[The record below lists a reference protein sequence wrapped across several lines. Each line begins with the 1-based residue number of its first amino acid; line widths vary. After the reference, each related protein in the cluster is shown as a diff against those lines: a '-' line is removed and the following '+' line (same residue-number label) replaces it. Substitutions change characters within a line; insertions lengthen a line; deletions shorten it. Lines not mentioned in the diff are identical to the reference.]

1 MFAHGGS
8 AVPLGVYLL
17 RWCGEKENTLAVLYV
32 IFAVGNFLI
41 RGLTRRLRRGVQVQS
56 RGVVNSFWQANRR
69 GAGGER
75 KAPCKRHYKATLP
88 KAVPAGGLTRRLR
101 RGRWGCRTEGGKYF
115 LSKRKKVPKK
125 AGGTATPEAARPAAR
140 RGLRSAV
147 APSGLSSTS
156 VRFAH
161 PPGKSLLLP
170 ILPAGLATSRVIKLD
185 SYPQRLCALLCS
197 PISAVKMGGPFSLR
211 CLSPLCSPRR
221 RRWADSNGGAWDS
234 LVLRG
239 WTRCFHGQT
248 CFPIRGWCKPYSNY
262 TSWTL
267 RCNLDISAR
276 QKASVNLESR

>member
-1 MFAHGGS
+1 M
-8 AVPLGVYLL
+8 
-17 RWCGEKENTLAVLYV
+17 LYV

-41 RGLTRRLRRGVQVQS
+41 RELTRRLRRGVQVQS
-56 RGVVNSFWQANRR
+56 RGVVNSLWQTNRG

-75 KAPCKRHYKATLP
+75 KAPCKRHSKATLP

-211 CLSPLCSPRR
+211 CLSPLGSP
-221 RRWADSNGGAWDS
+221 AGGA
-234 LVLRG
+234 
-239 WTRCFHGQT
+239 GQT
-248 CFPIRGWCKPYSNY
+248 QMAVLGIVSCYVGG
-262 TSWTL
+262 L
-267 RCNLDISAR
+267 A
-276 QKASVNLESR
+276 ASMGRPVFQFAVGVNHIQIIPVGRFDVTWIFLQGKRPA